1 MQANVETKF
10 PKSLY
15 VHIPYCDHICHYCD
29 FTKMLTNRQQTMAY
43 VDEVLKEIAS
53 FGQQL
58 YQTIFFGGGTPTAL
72 NDEELKVLCQGVSQF
87 AAPNA
92 EWSVECNVESTTP
105 EKLALMKKAGV
116 NRLSFGVQTFKVD
129 ALKALNRHHDHHD
142 IVSTIQEAKRQG
154 YQRINV
160 DLIYDLPKVS
170 DDDLSD
176 DLKKFLTLDVDHI
189 ATYALTI
196 HPNTVFGIQ
205 KLKSVSDDVSRRHY
219 ETIYHTL
226 VAHGYERYE
235 VSNFA
240 RNKDYARHNL
250 TYWRNEEYIGCGL
263 GASGYLH
270 GVRYTNTKNMTKY
283 LQGVRRDQEE
293 VIDLTMKR
301 FEFLMLNL
309 RLNEGFSLST
319 FHDEFQQSFED
330 IYGKNLPALI
340 EKKLLIIQ
348 ENRVYLSFEGM
359 LLLDYV
365 LLKLT
370 KETI

>member
-1 MQANVETKF
+1 MQTNAEIKF

-29 FTKMLTNRQQTMAY
+29 FTKMLTNRQQTLGY
-43 VDEVLKEIAS
+43 VHEVLKEIAS
-53 FGQQL
+53 YGNHL

-72 NDEELKVLCQGVSQF
+72 NDEELNVLCKGGAQF
-87 AAPNA
+87 AAPGA

-116 NRLSFGVQTFKVD
+116 NRLSFGVQTFKID
-129 ALKALNRHHDHHD
+129 ALKALNRHHDHLD
-142 IVSTIQEAKRQG
+142 IITTIQEAKKQG
-154 YQRINV
+154 FQRINV

-170 DDDLSD
+170 DEDLSD
-176 DLKKFLTLDVDHI
+176 DLNKFLTLDVDHI

-205 KLKSVSDDVSRRHY
+205 KLKPVNDDVSRRHY
-219 ETIYHTL
+219 ETIYQTL
-226 VAHGYERYE
+226 LAHGYERYE

-250 TYWRNEEYIGCGL
+250 TYWRNQEYIGCGL

-283 LQGVRRDQEE
+283 LLGVRRDQEE
-293 VIDLTMKR
+293 VINLPMKR
-301 FEFLMLNL
+301 FEYLMLNL
-309 RLNEGFSLST
+309 RLNEGFSLTT
-319 FHDEFQQSFED
+319 FQDEFKQAFEVT
-330 IYGKNLPALI
+330 YEKNLPALI
-340 EKKLLIIQ
+340 EKKLITIH
-348 ENRVYLSFEGM
+348 ENRVRLTFEGM

-370 KETI
+370 KDTI

>member
-1 MQANVETKF
+1 
-10 PKSLY
+10 
-15 VHIPYCDHICHYCD
+15 
-29 FTKMLTNRQQTMAY
+29 MLTNRQQTLVY
-43 VDEVLKEIAS
+43 VHEVLKEIAS
-53 FGQQL
+53 YGKHL

-72 NDEELKVLCQGVSQF
+72 NDEELTMLCQGVAQF
-87 AAPNA
+87 AAPGA

-105 EKLALMKKAGV
+105 EKLTLMKRAGV

-129 ALKALNRHHDHHD
+129 ALRSLNRHHNQRE
-142 IVSTIQEAKRQG
+142 IISTIQEAKRQG
-154 YQRINV
+154 FNRINV
-160 DLIYDLPKVS
+160 DLIYDLPKVN
-170 DDDLSD
+170 DDDLID
-176 DLKKFLTLDVDHI
+176 DLNKFLTLDVDHI

-205 KLKSVSDDVSRRHY
+205 KLKPVSDDVSRRHY

-226 VAHGYERYE
+226 LAHGYERYE

-293 VIDLTMKR
+293 IIDLKMKR

-309 RLNEGFSLST
+309 RLNDGFSLT
-319 FHDEFQQSFED
+319 NFRDECHQDFELT
-330 IYGKNLPALI
+330 YEKNIPALI
-340 EKKLLIIQ
+340 EKKLLTISD
-348 ENRVYLSFEGM
+348 NRVRLTFEGM
-359 LLLDYV
+359 ILLDYV

-370 KETI
+370 KDTI

>member
-1 MQANVETKF
+1 MQVNVEPKF
-10 PKSLY
+10 PNSLY

-43 VDEVLKEIAS
+43 VHEVLKEIAS
-53 FGQQL
+53 FGHHH

-72 NDEELKVLCQGVSQF
+72 NDEELTTLCQGVAAF
-87 AAPNA
+87 AAPGA

-105 EKLALMKKAGV
+105 EKLTLMKQAGV

-129 ALKALNRHHDHHD
+129 ALKALNRHHDQHD

-154 YQRINV
+154 FKRINV

-170 DDDLSD
+170 DEDLTD

-205 KLKSVSDDVSRRHY
+205 KLKPVSDDVSRRHY

-226 VAHGYERYE
+226 LAHGYERYE

-250 TYWRNEEYIGCGL
+250 TYWRNQEYIGCGL
-263 GASGYLH
+263 GASGYLD
-270 GVRYTNTKNMTKY
+270 GIRYTNTKNMTKY
-283 LQGVRRDQEE
+283 LQGIRRDQEE

-309 RLNEGFSLST
+309 RLKEGFSLST
-319 FHDEFQQSFED
+319 FHDEFQQPFEE
-330 IYGKNLPALI
+330 IYGKNLPVLI
-340 EKKLLIIQ
+340 ERKLLTIE
-348 ENRVYLSFEGM
+348 ENRVRLTFEGM

-370 KETI
+370 KDTI

>member
-1 MQANVETKF
+1 M
-10 PKSLY
+10 
-15 VHIPYCDHICHYCD
+15 I
-29 FTKMLTNRQQTMAY
+29 
-43 VDEVLKEIAS
+43 
-53 FGQQL
+53 
-58 YQTIFFGGGTPTAL
+58 
-72 NDEELKVLCQGVSQF
+72 
-87 AAPNA
+87 
-92 EWSVECNVESTTP
+92 
-105 EKLALMKKAGV
+105 
-116 NRLSFGVQTFKVD
+116 
-129 ALKALNRHHDHHD
+129 
-142 IVSTIQEAKRQG
+142 
-154 YQRINV
+154 
-160 DLIYDLPKVS
+160 
-170 DDDLSD
+170 
-176 DLKKFLTLDVDHI
+176 
-189 ATYALTI
+189 
-196 HPNTVFGIQ
+196 
-205 KLKSVSDDVSRRHY
+205 
-219 ETIYHTL
+219 
-226 VAHGYERYE
+226 AHGYERYE

-319 FHDEFQQSFED
+319 FHDEFQQSFEE
-330 IYGKNLPALI
+330 IYEKNLPALI

-370 KETI
+370 KDTI

>member
-1 MQANVETKF
+1 MQTNAEVKF

-29 FTKMLTNRQQTMAY
+29 FTKMLTNRQQTLVY
-43 VDEVLKEIAS
+43 VHEVLKEIAS
-53 FGQQL
+53 YGKHL

-72 NDEELKVLCQGVSQF
+72 NDEELTMLCQGVAQF
-87 AAPNA
+87 AAPGA

-105 EKLALMKKAGV
+105 EKLTLMKRAGV

-129 ALKALNRHHDHHD
+129 ALRSLNRHHNQRE
-142 IVSTIQEAKRQG
+142 IISTIQEAKRQG
-154 YQRINV
+154 FNRINV
-160 DLIYDLPKVS
+160 DLIYDLPKVN
-170 DDDLSD
+170 DDDLTD
-176 DLKKFLTLDVDHI
+176 DLNKFLTLDVDHI

-226 VAHGYERYE
+226 LAHGYERYE

-293 VIDLTMKR
+293 IIDLKMKR

-309 RLNEGFSLST
+309 RLNDGFSLT
-319 FHDEFQQSFED
+319 NFRDECHQDFELT
-330 IYGKNLPALI
+330 YEKNIPALI
-340 EKKLLIIQ
+340 EKKLLTISD
-348 ENRVYLSFEGM
+348 NRVRLTFEGM
-359 LLLDYV
+359 ILLDYV

-370 KETI
+370 KDTI

>member
-1 MQANVETKF
+1 LGELAKPN
-10 PKSLY
+10 
-15 VHIPYCDHICHYCD
+15 
-29 FTKMLTNRQQTMAY
+29 
-43 VDEVLKEIAS
+43 IA
-53 FGQQL
+53 L
-58 YQTIFFGGGTPTAL
+58 
-72 NDEELKVLCQGVSQF
+72 
-87 AAPNA
+87 
-92 EWSVECNVESTTP
+92 P
-105 EKLALMKKAGV
+105 EKCRAQRHALLVGLAT
-116 NRLSFGVQTFKVD
+116 VQLNPTD
-129 ALKALNRHHDHHD
+129 ALFTTERWRNLMSLA
-142 IVSTIQEAKRQG
+142 QAQCEACRA
-154 YQRINV
+154 
-160 DLIYDLPKVS
+160 DAPKVS
-170 DDDLSD
+170 DEDLND

-205 KLKSVSDDVSRRHY
+205 KLKPVSDDVSRRHY

-226 VAHGYERYE
+226 LDEGYERYE

-250 TYWRNEEYIGCGL
+250 TYWRNQEYIGCGL

-319 FHDEFQQSFED
+319 FQEEFQQTFEVT
-330 IYGKNLPALI
+330 YEKNLPALI
-340 EKKLLIIQ
+340 EKKLLTIE
-348 ENRVYLSFEGM
+348 ENRVRLTFEGM

-370 KETI
+370 KDTI

>member
-1 MQANVETKF
+1 MQANGEVKF

-43 VDEVLKEIAS
+43 VTEVLKEIAS
-53 FGQQL
+53 FGPHL

-72 NDEELKVLCQGVSQF
+72 NDEELRVLCQGVAKF
-87 AAPNA
+87 AAPHA

-105 EKLALMKKAGV
+105 EKLALMKQAGV

-142 IVSTIQEAKRQG
+142 IVLTIQEAKRQG

-160 DLIYDLPKVS
+160 DLIYDLPKVN
-170 DDDLSD
+170 DEDLSD
-176 DLKKFLTLDVDHI
+176 DLAKFLTLDVDHI

-205 KLKSVSDDVSRRHY
+205 KLKPVSDDVSRRHY

-226 VAHGYERYE
+226 LAHGYERYE

-250 TYWRNEEYIGCGL
+250 TYWRNQEYIGCGL

-270 GVRYTNTKNMTKY
+270 GIRYTNTKNMTKY

-309 RLNEGFSLST
+309 RLNEGFSLTT
-319 FHDEFQQSFED
+319 FHEEFQQAFEVT
-330 IYGKNLPALI
+330 YEKNLPALI
-340 EKKLLIIQ
+340 EKKLLSIQ
-348 ENRVYLSFEGM
+348 ENRVRLTFEGM
-359 LLLDYV
+359 LLLDFV

>member
-1 MQANVETKF
+1 
-10 PKSLY
+10 
-15 VHIPYCDHICHYCD
+15 
-29 FTKMLTNRQQTMAY
+29 
-43 VDEVLKEIAS
+43 
-53 FGQQL
+53 
-58 YQTIFFGGGTPTAL
+58 
-72 NDEELKVLCQGVSQF
+72 
-87 AAPNA
+87 
-92 EWSVECNVESTTP
+92 
-105 EKLALMKKAGV
+105 MKKAGV
-116 NRLSFGVQTFKVD
+116 NRLSFGVQTFKVE
-129 ALKALNRHHDHHD
+129 ALRSLNRHHNQHD
-142 IVSTIQEAKRQG
+142 IVTTIQEAKKEG
-154 YQRINV
+154 FKRINV
-160 DLIYDLPKVS
+160 DLIYDLPKVN
-170 DDDLSD
+170 DVDLTE
-176 DLKKFLTLDVDHI
+176 DLKKFLDLDVDHI

-205 KLKSVSDDVSRRHY
+205 KLKPVTDDVSRQHY

-226 VAHGYERYE
+226 LAHGYERYE

-293 VIDLTMKR
+293 VIDFTMKR

-309 RLNEGFSLST
+309 RLNEGFLLSR
-319 FHDEFQQSFED
+319 FQHEFNQDFELT
-330 IYGKNLPALI
+330 YQKTLPALI
-340 EKKLLIIQ
+340 EKKLLTI
-348 ENRVYLSFEGM
+348 EANRVRLTFDGM

-370 KETI
+370 KDTI